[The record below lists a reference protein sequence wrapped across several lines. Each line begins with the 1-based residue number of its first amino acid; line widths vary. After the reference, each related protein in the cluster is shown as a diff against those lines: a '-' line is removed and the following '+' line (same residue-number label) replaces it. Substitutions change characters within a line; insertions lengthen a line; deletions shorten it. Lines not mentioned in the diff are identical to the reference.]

1 MTRKQ
6 AIVAAVVAA
15 LIVVPVVL
23 KLTRSD
29 TGKAVTVE
37 NATLRALTPT
47 VLASGALTYES
58 QVTLAP
64 EVTGRV
70 KEILVEEGDQVVR
83 DQLLMRLDPAGPRA
97 AVEQSQAQVRQAR
110 LSIQRRQ
117 VDFDTQS
124 AKVKRFEA
132 LRAQGMVDVNSLAEL
147 VSSRDLAEVDL
158 RTSREALSQ
167 AQAQLSQAQEMLA
180 KTEIR
185 SPLDGKVT
193 AIYVKVGQ
201 TAVPSFSGIAGS
213 TLVDVADTRSID
225 AEINV
230 DETDIARVRVGA
242 KARVVPA
249 AFPDKT
255 LEGVVDQVAISPRQ
269 LPGQNKNYPVRIRLT
284 NTADVVFHPG
294 MSCRAEVL
302 TGGLD
307 DQKVLAVPVQAVR
320 YEEASDKDE
329 KSKSGEKSRATVF
342 VFENDKA
349 VKRTVTT
356 GTADDSHIAIVS
368 GLTESD
374 RVVVGPAKTLLFLI
388 DGEKVRL
395 EADKPSGDGAAAA
408 AAAP

>member
-6 AIVAAVVAA
+6 WIVAGAVVALVA
-15 LIVVPVVL
+15 LPVVM
-23 KLTRSD
+23 KLARGD
-29 TGKAVTVE
+29 TSKAVELESVT
-37 NATLRALTPT
+37 TRALTPT

-70 KEILVEEGDQVVR
+70 KEILVEEGDHVQR
-83 DQLLMRLDPAGPRA
+83 DQLLMRLDPAAPLA
-97 AVEQSQAQVRQAR
+97 AIEQSRAMVRQAR
-110 LSIQRRQ
+110 LNIERRQ
-117 VDFDTQS
+117 VDYQ
-124 AKVKRFEA
+124 AQVIKVKRFQA
-132 LRAQGMVDVNSLAEL
+132 LQGEGMVDANSLEQL
-147 VSSRDLAEVDL
+147 VSARDLAEVDL

-167 AQAQLSQAQEMLA
+167 AQAQLSQAQEQLA

-213 TLVDVADTRSID
+213 TLVDVADTTSID

-242 KARVVPA
+242 AARVVPA

-255 LEGVVDQVAISPRQ
+255 LTGTVDQVAIAPRQ
-269 LPGQNKNYPVRIRLT
+269 QPGQNKSYPVRIRLE

-302 TGGLD
+302 TNTQAD
-307 DQKVLAVPVQAVR
+307 AKVLAVPVQAVR
-320 YEEASDKDE
+320 YEDNPDAS
-329 KSKSGEKSRATVF
+329 ATGTKTLASVF
-342 VFENDKA
+342 VFDDGRA
-349 VKRTVTT
+349 RKRTVIT
-356 GTADDSHIAIVS
+356 GTADDSHIAIVE
-368 GLTESD
+368 GLKEGE
-374 RVVVGPAKTLLFLI
+374 RIIVGPSKTLLFLL
-388 DGEKVRL
+388 DG
-395 EADKPSGDGAAAA
+395 DKLNESPAKSAAAK
-408 AAAP
+408 

>member
-1 MTRKQ
+1 
-6 AIVAAVVAA
+6 
-15 LIVVPVVL
+15 
-23 KLTRSD
+23 
-29 TGKAVTVE
+29 
-37 NATLRALTPT
+37 

-70 KEILVEEGDQVVR
+70 TEILVEEGDEVTR
-83 DQLLMRLDPAGPRA
+83 DQLLMRLDPKAPRA
-97 AVEQSQAQVRQAR
+97 AIEQSEAQVRQSR
-110 LSIQRRQ
+110 LSIERRQ
-117 VDFDTQS
+117 VDFDTQA
-124 AKVKRFEA
+124 AKVKRYEA
-132 LRAQGMVDVNSLAEL
+132 LRAQGMVDANSLAEL
-147 VSSRDLAEVDL
+147 VSSRNLAEVDL

-167 AQAQLSQAQEMLA
+167 ASAQLSQAREMLA

-213 TLVDVADTRSID
+213 VLVDVANTASID

-284 NTADVVFHPG
+284 NTAGVVFHPG

-302 TGGLD
+302 TNSLEDGN
-307 DQKVLAVPVQAVR
+307 VLAVPVQAIR
-320 YEEASDKDE
+320 YEDATDTDKKAKPAE
-329 KSKSGEKSRATVF
+329 KSQASVF
-342 VFENDKA
+342 LYAEGKA
-349 VKRTVTT
+349 VKRMVTT
-356 GTADDSHIAIVS
+356 GSADDSYIAINS
-368 GLTESD
+368 GLAEGD
-374 RVVVGPAKTLLFLI
+374 QVVVGPAKTLLFLI
-388 DGEKVRL
+388 DGEKL
-395 EADKPSGDGAAAA
+395 TLDAGDAKPAPAAKK
-408 AAAP
+408 